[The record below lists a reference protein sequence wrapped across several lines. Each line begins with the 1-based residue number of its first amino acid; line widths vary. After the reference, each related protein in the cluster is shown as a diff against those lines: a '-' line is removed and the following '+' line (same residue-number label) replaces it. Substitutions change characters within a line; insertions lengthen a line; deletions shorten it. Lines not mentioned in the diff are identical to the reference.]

1 MKDIASLFTPIERP
15 AIVIRSAKEDIIS
28 QIVVRTT
35 ADKKLLAKRIALWV
49 NRYKLDTSDLH
60 ALLKK
65 ADDPGIRNFTAFC
78 QWAIKDAPTRQSQI
92 SANEVVGNQASA

>member
-1 MKDIASLFTPIERP
+1 MEQISNLFTPIERP
-15 AIVIRSAKEDIIS
+15 APLAIRTTKEDLIA
-28 QIVVRTT
+28 QIVERTT

-65 ADDPGIRNFTAFC
+65 ADDPSIRNYTAFVH
-78 QWAIKDAPTRQSQI
+78 WSIKDKAT
-92 SANEVVGNQASA
+92 N